1 MAFTNKNTPV
11 LHRKEF
17 QLMTPPPLAAINA
30 AFVVEDKS
38 SLNDCAL
45 YFVSQTVHYLYSHK
59 SDSFFQIASGNMTA
73 IVAGACGFYHPW
85 SNTFTANGGSTTT
98 VTVNSVTFNLTG
110 VVVNSVIEFISSG
123 TNSGLRRTITAIN
136 HPAPNATG
144 DITLTLDSAV
154 PTAVLNTHTFRIKS
168 GRFFVICGT
177 NLTTAGSFKSFDLA
191 TMSWSAALSGTGL
204 PASFGTDGAL
214 TGAYIANNILATGT
228 ATSGGATTLVNSGK
242 SWTTNQWTNYQV
254 RITSGTGIGQ
264 VRTISSNTGTT
275 LTVSASWSINPDAT
289 SVYDIEGNEDFLY
302 LLGNNAVTMYRY
314 SISGNSWTVLS
325 PSVARAGN
333 AGAGT
338 CALVPY
344 KTGDTNWGNE
354 STIRDSRYIYSL
366 RGGGAATIDVY
377 DIALN
382 SWSVIAYNSIE
393 TFTTGS
399 GATFSEKWLYLR
411 KDGTNRFFRYS
422 VTDNFLEG
430 FAVNLFADGGIVIG
444 AKMWSYTLPAS
455 TGIKWIYAFGN
466 NSAWLHRILVI

>member
-1 MAFTNKNTPV
+1 MTFTNKNTPV

-17 QLMTPPPLAAINA
+17 QLMTPPPSAAAGNV
-30 AFVVEDKS
+30 FVVEDKS
-38 SLNDCAL
+38 GLNDYAL
-45 YFVSQTVHYLYSHK
+45 YFVNQTTHYLYSHK
-59 SDSFFQIASGNMTA
+59 NDSFFQIPSGAMTA
-73 IVAGACGFYHPW
+73 IAAGACGFYHPW

-98 VTVNSVTFNLTG
+98 VTVNSATFNLNG
-110 VVVNSVIEFISSG
+110 IVVNNVIEFISSG
-123 TNSGLRRTITAIN
+123 TNFGLRRTITAIN
-136 HPAPNATG
+136 HVAPNATG
-144 DITLTLDSAV
+144 DIILTLDSAL
-154 PTAVLNTHTFRIKS
+154 PTAVLNTHTFRIRS

-204 PASFGTDGAL
+204 PTSFGTDGAL
-214 TGAYIANNILATGT
+214 TGAYIANNVLATGT

-275 LTVSASWSINPDAT
+275 LTVSTSWSINPDAT

-302 LLGNNAVTMYRY
+302 LLGNGAVTMYRY
-314 SISGNSWTVLS
+314 SISGNSWTTLS

-333 AGAGT
+333 TGLGT

-344 KTGDTNWGNE
+344 KTGDANWGNE
-354 STIRDSRYIYSL
+354 STIKDSRYIYSL
-366 RGGGAATIDVY
+366 RGGATATIDVY

-382 SWSVIAYNSIE
+382 SWSVITYNNTE
-393 TFTTGS
+393 TFTSGS
-399 GATFSEKWLYLR
+399 GAAFSGKWLYLR
-411 KDGTNRFFRYS
+411 KDATNRFFRYS
-422 VTDNFLEG
+422 MTENFLEG
-430 FAVNLFADGGIVIG
+430 FAVNLFTDGTAVVG
-444 AKMWSYTLPAS
+444 AKMWTYKLSGS
-455 TGIKWIYAFGN
+455 TDIEWVYAFGN